1 MSHKE
6 RIHSMCG
13 LPRPPTATE
22 EYTTTK
28 KWDRRTFT
36 TSCPRRAHWHAGVS
50 LERNRRPSTRRRIGT
65 CNTRVTTG
73 IVRTLGAL
81 DGRVASDER
90 QPRHYV
96 KAGNRIMVPKRQR
109 NHKLAKWLKNAG
121 WRIDMTSMD
130 NMFVTFY
137 AHNHYFTM
145 HWSSNDKVFTLCDP
159 LASQTTPDH
168 NEAMMLLW
176 AFLLASARADD
187 NLWTMEPR
195 LSLSESQVLGGF
207 RSFLLCSP
215 RREERDVLTE
225 GAKENLRRLG
235 IEVQGAT
242 GSATG
247 AWTWKRDTNFPQQS
261 NGNDCG
267 MVAVVAVTHLARGWQ
282 LSAMNETVINRYR
295 QWLVQAINKDSEDV
309 FNVPCQLQANQQGN
323 AKKKS
328 PSAQVKHTG
337 SCKHLDVSRRS
348 SGANQHQG
356 RQVAEGE
363 EMPIDPPALN
373 DDTPSQ

>member
-1 MSHKE
+1 VAFQELQLLLKSIQPARNGTEGPSLQAALEGLTGMQGCHWKE
-6 RIHSMCG
+6 IEGPAPEEG
-13 LPRPPTATE
+13 LELAIPELQQAL
-22 EYTTTK
+22 
-28 KWDRRTFT
+28 
-36 TSCPRRAHWHAGVS
+36 
-50 LERNRRPSTRRRIGT
+50 LERSELSTAEWHQMNVWG
-65 CNTRVTTG
+65 
-73 IVRTLGAL
+73 L
-81 DGRVASDER
+81 

-137 AHNHYFTM
+137 AHNHYFTI
-145 HWSSNDKVFTLCDP
+145 HWVSNDKVFTLCDP
-159 LASQTTPDH
+159 LASETTPDH

-225 GAKENLRRLG
+225 GGKENLRRLG

-242 GSATG
+242 GSVTG

-282 LSAMNETVINRYR
+282 LPAMNER
-295 QWLVQAINKDSEDV
+295 S
-309 FNVPCQLQANQQGN
+309 QLQC
-323 AKKKS
+323 
-328 PSAQVKHTG
+328 VRTG
-337 SCKHLDVSRRS
+337 RTATLLARICQTR
-348 SGANQHQG
+348 
-356 RQVAEGE
+356 
-363 EMPIDPPALN
+363 
-373 DDTPSQ
+373 